1 MFFINT
7 SGRRITKT
15 FKCMVHFASLCN
27 YKYDDEILK
36 WSWKTITI
44 KLFFQLLKLTK
55 SYIELWFMK
64 LFWLT
69 PSLIIVSEVEKN
81 ALGEHGS
88 SFQFSDCWW
97 CFSMEKTCWLWL
109 TPGFFFFFLI
119 SFSHGLQ
126 VFFTWVMSSYQYVF
140 MYLVCH
146 SLLLD
151 NL

>member
-27 YKYDDEILK
+27 YEYDDEILK

-97 CFSMEKTCWLWL
+97 CFSMEKICFLWL
-109 TPGFFFFFLI
+109 IPGLI
-119 SFSHGLQ
+119 LKKKVLFSWAAG
-126 VFFTWVMSSYQYVF
+126 FFTWVPIS
-140 MYLVCH
+140 MYLRSWCVIVY
-146 SLLLD
+146 
-151 NL
+151 

>member
-15 FKCMVHFASLCN
+15 FKCMVHFTSLCN
-27 YKYDDEILK
+27 YKYYDEILK

-69 PSLIIVSEVEKN
+69 PSLIIVLEVEKN
-81 ALGEHGS
+81 ALGEHES

-97 CFSMEKTCWLWL
+97 CFSMEKICWLWL
-109 TPGFFFFFLI
+109 SPGFIFFFFNFPFLMDCRFFLPELRVPI
-119 SFSHGLQ
+119 S
-126 VFFTWVMSSYQYVF
+126 
-140 MYLVCH
+140 MYLCTWCVIVY
-146 SLLLD
+146 
-151 NL
+151 